1 MTGAADSLGSFA
13 GATGVGALCI
23 LGVFLFLD
31 GRAPELFPTIEE
43 YSKTATWGVVAAI
56 PVLAI
61 AYVIGLMLI
70 TASCF
75 AVRGAFG
82 PSLRDEAAD
91 VARVSLV
98 AVKES
103 VLAQEYSQ
111 LKQERDVL
119 GGAALSLIVLAIGA
133 ISDSKNLPHMRSI
146 VIAAALSTFIAAAAL
161 FFSAGLK
168 NGQAHTLASVVQ
180 EVPRQKP

>member
-1 MTGAADSLGSFA
+1 MTGAADSLGAFA

-31 GRAPELFPTIEE
+31 GRAPTLFPTIEE
-43 YSKTATWGVVAAI
+43 YAKTATWGVVAAI

-61 AYVIGLMLI
+61 AYVIGLVLI

-75 AVRGAFG
+75 AVRGVFG
-82 PSLRDEAAD
+82 PSLPNEAAD
-91 VARVSLV
+91 TARVSLV
-98 AVKES
+98 AIKES
-103 VLAQEYSQ
+103 VLTQEYLQ

-133 ISDSKNLPHMRSI
+133 ISDSRNLPHLKSI
-146 VIAAALSTFIAAAAL
+146 VIGAAVATLVAAIAL
-161 FFSAGLK
+161 FFASGLK
-168 NGQAHTLASVVQ
+168 NRQAHTLASVVREAPQ
-180 EVPRQKP
+180 QK